1 MINPYTLTKEQYQEL
16 YKEVLTFSKIGGVVA
31 DEDNLWKMCDEEFI
45 NELLPAIE
53 AEDKLK
59 VIDGNCDSWVTII
72 QLHNHYMSKPS
83 WELPY
88 PRVTYA
94 TGLYELE
101 EMIEKQDPKLVHNA
115 LNSLIQVSR
124 VLAKEYGY
132 NLYKAIKEVNRSNM
146 TKFPKLGQFL
156 EFSFFQAGPTGLQKF
171 LDNLAK
177 KCEEESNG
185 KYKDVVCNISD
196 YSFNESKDYRD
207 IHLVFRADGG
217 KGKVA
222 KFAPL
227 YEEPNFEECW
237 V

>member
-146 TKFPKLGQFL
+146 TKFPTSKSLIARYNDPVNFTQ
-156 EFSFFQAGPTGLQKF
+156 
-171 LDNLAK
+171 LAAEE
-177 KCEEESNG
+177 CELKSNG
-185 KYKDVVCNISD
+185 KYKNVCAKRVIPFD
-196 YSFNESKDYRD
+196 SKGFPGEE
-207 IHLVFRADGG
+207 LVVFRADGG
-217 KGKVA
+217 KGKVC
-222 KFAPL
+222 KPQWCFQ
-227 YEEPNFEECW
+227 EPNFEECW